1 MAIKAKKEGLAF
13 SHITGRV
20 TKHMTTS
27 APRKIA
33 RLEIALQMIGA
44 PEAAHARL
52 EEIARTCPVA
62 LSLGD
67 VDVPLSVLYA

>member
-1 MAIKAKKEGLAF
+1 
-13 SHITGRV
+13 
-20 TKHMTTS
+20 MTTS